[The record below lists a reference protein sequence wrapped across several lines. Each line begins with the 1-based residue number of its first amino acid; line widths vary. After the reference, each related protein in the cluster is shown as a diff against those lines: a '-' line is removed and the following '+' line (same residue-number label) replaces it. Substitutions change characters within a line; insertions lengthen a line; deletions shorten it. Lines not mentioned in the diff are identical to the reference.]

1 LWIIKNNY
9 TTQPKLS
16 NIFFSGT
23 INYKGM
29 SITFTQRGSTTK
41 KGRDSKKRKG
51 EERRSD
57 LVEDIIIVEGD

>member
-51 EERRSD
+51 GGEEK
-57 LVEDIIIVEGD
+57 